1 MRRLSGAD
9 AYFLYQETRAQ
20 LLHTLKIFIV
30 DHSGSP
36 HPQDYARV
44 YEQMERVVRH
54 VAPYRWRMLRIPL
67 GLGLPFWYDDP
78 DIDLD
83 YHLRR
88 AAVPAPGGPRE
99 FAEVLSII
107 ASFPLEHDRP
117 LWQLWVVEGLEH
129 GHVAFVMK
137 IHHALAD
144 GGSSAQLLV
153 ESTSVAEWPSNRDEW
168 PTPVPEPLPSKQQ
181 LLNDALRTGLR
192 LTAKLPSLLSRTLR
206 SLRIM
211 LQRRRLGMAQP
222 PRPYSSPPTRFNRAL
237 TPHRWYACVSVA
249 LRDVMFVKDSLQ
261 VSVNDVL
268 LGLTSSAL
276 RAYLQAHGELPMET
290 LTASIPVSIRRPEE
304 MQDYGNRLASWY
316 VRLATDVSDPIE
328 RLRAIAESTRV
339 AKDNL
344 QATDAALQHD
354 WMDQWLLWN
363 FFWRRLTSAMR
374 KLGKHPVFNL
384 IVANVRGPAQ
394 PIVYE
399 GSRLVAIQSMGPL
412 MGDMGLNV
420 TAWSYADQ
428 LSIGIVAC
436 REHVPDIWDLAERF
450 PVALQELCAAIRR
463 AESSDRPGAA
473 LAS

>member
-1 MRRLSGAD
+1 MRRFSGAD
-9 AYFLYQETRAQ
+9 AYFVYQETQAQ
-20 LLHTLKIFIV
+20 LLHTLKIFVV
-30 DHSGSP
+30 DHTGSP

-44 YEQMERVVRH
+44 YEQMERIVRH
-54 VAPYRWRMLRIPL
+54 VAPYRWRMLRIPF
-67 GLGLPFWYDDP
+67 GLGLPLWYDDP
-78 DIDLD
+78 NIDLD

-88 AAVPAPGGPRE
+88 AAVPTPGGPRE

-144 GGSSAQLLV
+144 GSSSAQLLI
-153 ESTSVAEWPSNRDEW
+153 ESTSVAESPSEPGTWPVLVAA
-168 PTPVPEPLPSKQQ
+168 PVPSKRQ
-181 LLNDALRTGLR
+181 LLSDALRSGVQ
-192 LTAKLPSLLSRTLR
+192 LTAQLPSLLSRTLR
-206 SLRIM
+206 MLNIM
-211 LQRRRLGMAQP
+211 LQRRRLGVPHP
-222 PRPYSSPPTRFNRAL
+222 PRPYSSPLTRFNRPL
-237 TPHRWYACVSVA
+237 TPHRWYACVTVPLA
-249 LRDVMFVKDSLQ
+249 DVLFVKDTLQ

-268 LGLTSSAL
+268 LTLTSSAV
-276 RAYLQAHGELPMET
+276 RSYLQAHGELPEET
-290 LTASIPVSIRRPEE
+290 LTASVPVSIRRPEE
-304 MQDYGNRLASWY
+304 TQHYGNRLASWY
-316 VRLATDVSDPIE
+316 VGLATDVSDPIE
-328 RLRAIAESTRV
+328 RLRRV
-339 AKDNL
+339 ALNTKIAKENL
-344 QATDAALQHD
+344 QVTDAALQHD

-374 KLGKHPVFNL
+374 KFGKHPVFNM

-394 PIVYE
+394 SIVYE
-399 GSRLVAIQSMGPL
+399 GSRLVAIHSMGPL

-428 LSIGIVAC
+428 FSIGIVAC

-450 PVALQELCAAIRR
+450 PVALQELCAAIRDT
-463 AESSDRPGAA
+463 ESNRSPLTA

>member
-9 AYFLYQETRAQ
+9 AYFVYQETRAQ

-36 HPQDYARV
+36 HAQDYARV
-44 YEQMERVVRH
+44 YEQMDRVVRH

-67 GLGLPFWYDDP
+67 GLGLPLWYDDP
-78 DIDLD
+78 NLDLD

-153 ESTSVAEWPSNRDEW
+153 ESTSVAESPSECGAW
-168 PTPVPEPLPSKQQ
+168 PTPVAEPIPSKRQ
-181 LLNDALRTGLR
+181 LLSEGLRTGLQ
-192 LTAKLPSLLSRTLR
+192 LAANLPSLLSRTLR
-206 SLRIM
+206 TLNII
-211 LQRRRLGMAQP
+211 LQRRRLGIPQP
-222 PRPYSSPPTRFNRAL
+222 PRPYSSPPTRFNRPL
-237 TPHRWYACVSVA
+237 TPHRWYACVSVPLA
-249 LRDVMFVKDSLQ
+249 DVLFVKNALQ

-268 LGLTSSAL
+268 LGLTSSAV
-276 RAYLQAHGELPMET
+276 RSYLQAHGELPAEA
-290 LTASIPVSIRRPEE
+290 LTASVPVSIRRPEE
-304 MQDYGNRLASWY
+304 TQDYGNRLASWY
-316 VRLATDVSDPIE
+316 VGLATDVSDPLE
-328 RLRAIAESTRV
+328 RLRSVARNTRIAKE
-339 AKDNL
+339 NL
-344 QATDAALQHD
+344 LATDPALQHD

-363 FFWRRLTSAMR
+363 FFWRRLNSGMR
-374 KLGKHPVFNL
+374 KFGKHPVFNM

-394 PIVYE
+394 AIVYE

-428 LSIGIVAC
+428 FSIGIVAC

-450 PVALQELCAAIRR
+450 PVALQELCAAIRS
-463 AESSDRPGAA
+463 AEASSDPGVAR
-473 LAS
+473 AS